1 MALVKTTAGVETA
14 TLTSTGNAV
23 ASAARLYSI
32 YAVCA
37 GSAGSIVLKNG
48 SGGATLATIATPGS
62 ATVTI
67 NVDFSADGLDF
78 PSALH
83 ATLTSVTSVLFV
95 YG

>member
-14 TLTSTGNAV
+14 TLTSTGDAV
-23 ASAARLYSI
+23 GSAARLYNI

-48 SGGATLATIATPGS
+48 SGGSTLATIATPGS
-62 ATVTI
+62 ATATI
-67 NVDFSADGLDF
+67 NIDFTDDGLDF
-78 PSALH
+78 SSALH
-83 ATLTSVTSVLFV
+83 ATLTNVTSVFFV